1 MQQLHSD
8 INSAVVREE
17 MHFNIILKEVI
28 SSVVNME
35 ECTRRGACAIYLN
48 SFHFVF

>member
-1 MQQLHSD
+1 MQQFHSD

-35 ECTRRGACAIYLN
+35 ECTRKGACAIYLN
-48 SFHFVF
+48 SFHLIF